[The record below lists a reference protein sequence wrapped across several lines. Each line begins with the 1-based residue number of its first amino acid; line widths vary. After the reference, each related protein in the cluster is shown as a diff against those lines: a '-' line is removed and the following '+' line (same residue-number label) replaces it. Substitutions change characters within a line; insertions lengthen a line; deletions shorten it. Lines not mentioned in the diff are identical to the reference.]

1 MLVVR
6 CKSCG
11 KELSSDNGKSQCCGC
26 PNMTSIVGDRI
37 TAVDLSQVVIVKMRV
52 DEKSNQT
59 SLSNSDIEWQEHMM
73 LYILCH
79 HHTSIQNILNILS
92 MNPNHLIRI
101 GVNENTKQRELLIY
115 FLGSCNGCFY
125 SSSSFYC
132 CGIS

>member
-11 KELSSDNGKSQCCGC
+11 KELSSNNGRSQCCGC

-59 SLSNSDIEWQEHMM
+59 SLSNSDIEWQESRRQRKVRK
-73 LYILCH
+73 LDFE
-79 HHTSIQNILNILS
+79 
-92 MNPNHLIRI
+92 IR
-101 GVNENTKQRELLIY
+101 
-115 FLGSCNGCFY
+115 
-125 SSSSFYC
+125 
-132 CGIS
+132 

>member
-37 TAVDLSQVVIVKMRV
+37 TAVDLSQAVIVKMRV

-59 SLSNSDIEWQEHMM
+59 SLSHSDIEWQE
-73 LYILCH
+73 
-79 HHTSIQNILNILS
+79 S
-92 MNPNHLIRI
+92 RR
-101 GVNENTKQRELLIY
+101 QRKVRKMDFEVR
-115 FLGSCNGCFY
+115 
-125 SSSSFYC
+125 
-132 CGIS
+132 

>member
-37 TAVDLSQVVIVKMRV
+37 TAVDLSQAVIVKMRV

-59 SLSNSDIEWQEHMM
+59 SLSNSDMAWQE
-73 LYILCH
+73 
-79 HHTSIQNILNILS
+79 SRS
-92 MNPNHLIRI
+92 KRKIRKLDFE
-101 GVNENTKQRELLIY
+101 VR
-115 FLGSCNGCFY
+115 
-125 SSSSFYC
+125 
-132 CGIS
+132 

>member
-37 TAVDLSQVVIVKMRV
+37 TAVDLSQAVIVKMRV

-59 SLSNSDIEWQEHMM
+59 SLSNSDIEWQE
-73 LYILCH
+73 
-79 HHTSIQNILNILS
+79 S
-92 MNPNHLIRI
+92 RR
-101 GVNENTKQRELLIY
+101 QRKVRKMDFEVR
-115 FLGSCNGCFY
+115 
-125 SSSSFYC
+125 
-132 CGIS
+132 